1 MTSREESHMAD
12 RKVPTGISVITIL
25 MIIGAIIDI
34 AAGVFM
40 LIEKTDV
47 AATAEVAES
56 TITYTAIA
64 AIVIGVI
71 IGLLALGLRS
81 GSNGVRILIGIV
93 MVVRIVFAVWAIIAL
108 PGSRFEGVVSAVVA
122 LVVLYFLYGSEDSKA
137 FFGDTPAMT

>member
-1 MTSREESHMAD
+1 MAD
-12 RKVPTGISVITIL
+12 RKVPLGISVITIL

-64 AIVIGVI
+64 AIVMGVI

-81 GSNGVRILIGIV
+81 ASNGVRILIAIV
-93 MVVRIVFAVWAIIAL
+93 MVVRIAFAIWALIAL
-108 PGSRFEGVVSAVVA
+108 PGSRFEGVVTAIVAV
-122 LVVLYFLYGSEDSKA
+122 VVLYFLYGSEDSKA
-137 FFGDTPAMT
+137 FFGDRPAMS